1 MCVLFK
7 NGGRQNVLY
16 DLSCADFCH
25 IYAKENLTEYG
36 NPVDPKMNT
45 TTIAAFTKPCGFI
58 REHSFGLNS
67 SLWTD
72 IRIISGRNTSGLAGK
87 HLKLVCQNAIHCE
100 AIAVEKQVAVA
111 LWRLCTRNLWRTVGL
126 TFGTGCCRAM
136 NIKGKTIQEFQNINR
151 FPQVVGALD
160 GLHIPIN
167 PLHPNINM
175 LILYTLL
182 PTFPKVL
189 TMRIY
194 LKIRSSFIW

>member
-1 MCVLFK
+1 MWVYPWAQFWFKQLIVDWYQDHFWQEHFRVSRETFEHICGLF
-7 NGGRQNVLY
+7 GPQ
-16 DLSCADFCH
+16 
-25 IYAKENLTEYG
+25 
-36 NPVDPKMNT
+36 
-45 TTIAAFTKPCGFI
+45 
-58 REHSFGLNS
+58 
-67 SLWTD
+67 
-72 IRIISGRNTSGLAGK
+72 
-87 HLKLVCQNAIHCE
+87 LVCQNAIHCE

-126 TFGTGCCRAM
+126 TFGIGCCRAM

-194 LKIRSSFIW
+194 LKIRSSFIWWSFSIFL